1 MLYEAKSECEC
12 KSERR
17 CGILSDVLKYAWGST
32 KAKEA
37 GLAYDDKKK
46 KMVWKK

>member
-1 MLYEAKSECEC
+1 MT
-12 KSERR
+12 
-17 CGILSDVLKYAWGST
+17 YAWGST

-46 KMVWKK
+46 KMVWKKNMVREIERRLGV